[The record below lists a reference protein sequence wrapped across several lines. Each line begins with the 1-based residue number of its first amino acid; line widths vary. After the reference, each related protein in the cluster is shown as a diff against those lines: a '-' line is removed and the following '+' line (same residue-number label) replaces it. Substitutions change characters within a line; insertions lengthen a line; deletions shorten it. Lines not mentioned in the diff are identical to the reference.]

1 MTHIIIKT
9 SKAKVLY
16 DRDELVTKATKEGNL
31 VGYSDEHVE
40 TSTDKYIFRIMPV
53 AMPMDILNQIYDL
66 GNVEGDADVTDIV
79 KTLEAD
85 IQKIK
90 DAISKVVKA
99 APVVGV
105 DPALEGADK
114 TVTTELPTFTGNKI
128 QDQPTPPVAG
138 VTETGETVTPAQ
150 AVGKV
155 ADIAAQVN
163 ASEGNQQTTPNAPES
178 TETGDSAS
186 KDNSP
191 ANTPNPQ
198 A

>member
-31 VGYSDEHVE
+31 VGYSDDHVE
-40 TSTDKYIFRIMPV
+40 TNTDKYIFRIMPV

-85 IQKIK
+85 IEKIK
-90 DAISKVVKA
+90 NAISQVVKA

-114 TVTTELPTFTGNKI
+114 TVSSEVPTFTGNKI
-128 QDQPTPPVAG
+128 ADEPAPPVAG
-138 VTETGETVTPAQ
+138 VTETGETVTPEQ
-150 AVGKV
+150 AMGKV
-155 ADIAAQVN
+155 AGIAAQVN
-163 ASEGNQQTTPNAPES
+163 ASEGNQQTPPEAPQAPQS
-178 TETGDSAS
+178 DAPAS
-186 KDNSP
+186 SDNSP